1 MDLFINVMLYLGI
14 VLAGYLIGSISNAV
28 IISNVFF
35 RKDVRDYGSKNAG
48 GTNAGRVFGKK
59 VGITVMVLDV
69 FKSVLVY
76 WAITL
81 LFLFTSLGSRI
92 DYNAT
97 LHFAMIMT
105 AVGHCYPIY
114 YKFKGG
120 KAVSVVG
127 GFIVATNWL
136 FMVVGLL
143 VFFLLLKWRKMVS
156 FASIMTATFLVVA
169 SPLLLIRALREF
181 SFYPLASQNLHY
193 YIPTLIGL
201 CLLLILKHRTNIER
215 LQKGTEN
222 KVKWIK

>member
-169 SPLLLIRALREF
+169 SPLLLIRTLREF